1 MDITEKVKNQKT
13 IIGHSVWIGCNAV
26 IMEGVKVGNGA
37 VVGAGAIVTK
47 DVNHMR
53 LLLGYQQ
60 SI

>member
-1 MDITEKVKNQKT
+1 
-13 IIGHSVWIGCNAV
+13 
-26 IMEGVKVGNGA
+26 MEGVKVGNGA

-60 SI
+60 SIWDTGLIKRL